1 MKPQRNNRKPNPNQ
15 RIQKT
20 SAEFAEKWFFLDWL
34 CWINKSR
41 STDII
46 AKVALL
52 EKQSLK
58 QFQRYRGL
66 LVEETLKSISL
77 LKWPVRPA
85 KWFFRLSERER
96 KRERDRERDRER
108 QTETERDRERES
120 QLTAWIKCGTFKI
133 SSNIGFSSNLSA
145 SSLLLFSFLFS
156 TLVFYW
162 YFSKYTVHV

>member
-58 QFQRYRGL
+58 QFQHYRGL

-96 KRERDRERDRER
+96 EREKRQTERDRQRETDRDRER
-108 QTETERDRERES
+108 QRERVPINS
-120 QLTAWIKCGTFKI
+120 MDK
-133 SSNIGFSSNLSA
+133 
-145 SSLLLFSFLFS
+145 
-156 TLVFYW
+156 VW
-162 YFSKYTVHV
+162 YF

>member
-96 KRERDRERDRER
+96 KRERQRER
-108 QTETERDRERES
+108 QRETERDRERQRERVPINS
-120 QLTAWIKCGTFKI
+120 MDK
-133 SSNIGFSSNLSA
+133 
-145 SSLLLFSFLFS
+145 
-156 TLVFYW
+156 VW
-162 YFSKYTVHV
+162 YF